1 MTRKFYLLLLFFA
14 FTISFSGKAQTTVTL
29 DSTVLSVREVIGGIN
44 IPWEIIWGP
53 DGYIWMTERH
63 GRISR
68 VNVTSGAQ
76 HTLLDISAQV
86 YEQSEAGM
94 LGMALHP
101 DFANQP
107 YVYVAYNYS
116 SGGTKLRVA
125 RYTYNGSALV
135 SPLTL
140 KDNIPANSTHSGC
153 RMIILPDTTLLFSM
167 GDAQNQW
174 SPQDVN
180 ETRGKMHRIHLDGSI
195 PADNPIAGNSVWTW
209 GMRNTQ
215 GLLMHPNGILYSS
228 EHGPTIDDELNILMK
243 GRNYGWPTVNGF
255 CSTPSEIQFCND
267 SNVVEPLV
275 AWTPTIAPS
284 DLLYFAA
291 PNIPELE
298 DRIVMAVLKDARIIV
313 FDLSEDGEMVLSQKH
328 YLINQFGRIRDLCM
342 SPDGK
347 LYIATNG
354 TSWSNTNPFTHKII
368 ELSNPTFSFTESLM
382 PELKLW
388 PNPSTD
394 FVHIEGLTSD
404 EKNLRVFDS
413 LGRMVWEQTIE
424 GSTIEINSQHFPAG
438 LYRAVIEG
446 NTTRV
451 VGFQVVK

>member
-1 MTRKFYLLLLFFA
+1 MKKFFLLLA
-14 FTISFSGKAQTTVTL
+14 FGMMFNSFAQTTVTL
-29 DSTVLSVREVIGGIN
+29 DSTVLQVREVIGGIN

-63 GRISR
+63 GRVSR
-68 VNVTSGAQ
+68 VNVTTGAQ
-76 HTLLDISAQV
+76 QTLLDISAQV

-101 DFANQP
+101 DFANEP

-116 SGGTKLRVA
+116 SGGTKLRIA
-125 RYTYNGSALV
+125 RYTYNGTALI
-135 SPLTL
+135 SPFTL
-140 KDNIPANSTHSGC
+140 IENIPANSTHSGC
-153 RMIILPDTTLLFSM
+153 RMIILPDTTLLFTM

-174 SPQDVN
+174 APQDVN
-180 ETRGKMHRIHLDGSI
+180 ELRGKVHRLNLDGSI
-195 PADNPIAGNSVWTW
+195 PANNPIPGNPAWSW
-209 GMRNTQ
+209 GVRNTQ
-215 GLLMHPNGILYSS
+215 GLLLHPNGILYSS
-228 EHGPTIDDELNILMK
+228 EHGPTQDDELNILMA

-255 CSTPSEIQFCND
+255 CNTSSEIQFCND

-313 FDLSEDGEMVLSQKH
+313 FDLSEDGEAVLSQKH

-368 ELSNPTFSFTESLM
+368 ELSNPTFSLGEENAL
-382 PELKLW
+382 ELQLW
-388 PNPSTD
+388 PNPCTELLNIS
-394 FVHIEGLTSD
+394 GLPASSVEIQVYD
-404 EKNLRVFDS
+404 AQ
-413 LGRMVWEQTIE
+413 GRMVKQQEIRD
-424 GSTIEINSQHFPAG
+424 GSGQLNVQGLDAGWYSLSAKGEKEISV
-438 LYRAVIEG
+438 R
-446 NTTRV
+446 
-451 VGFQVVK
+451 FQVVR